1 MLNSRFYIPILSLAM
16 PLFAN
21 AASYS
26 LNYKNLLKLNCDTI
40 PACLELI
47 FRAARDIAFPIA
59 VIFILWSGFLFV
71 SAGGNPEKIKTA
83 RTTLLWAIIG
93 LVVVTG
99 AWTLSVAFK
108 DSFLGL

>member
-1 MLNSRFYIPILSLAM
+1 MSNFKLLTPLIVFLT
-16 PLFAN
+16 PLFAS
-21 AASYS
+21 AEK
-26 LNYKNLLKLNCDTI
+26 LTLDYKALLDLKCDTI
-40 PACLELI
+40 PACLELL
-47 FRAARDIAFPIA
+47 FSAAVTIAFPIA

-93 LVVVTG
+93 LTVIIG

-108 DSFLGL
+108 DSFLEL